1 MRQAKGIPME
11 GVSDRYRIH
20 VIDRAAQILD
30 CFGFDHQEL
39 GVSEI
44 GARTGLHRSTA
55 HRILM
60 ALEYNDLIKQ
70 NPSTGKYHLGIKLFK
85 LGHQAVS
92 QLNLREICRTFLSRL
107 MNDTKETIHLAVLDD
122 DQVLYLDKVEGPH
135 ALRMPSR
142 VGRHIPTYCT
152 SLGKAMLSCLD
163 DQEVKSILRR
173 QTLKPHTENTAK
185 NINQLLADLR
195 SVRKRG
201 YAVDNE
207 EIEMKKA
214 DGAKVVGKKI
224 GLTSKAMQKML
235 NVDQPDYGHI
245 LDNMVLQDA
254 AVVRVGELI
263 QPKIE
268 PEIAF
273 ILDRELKGPGVTPMQ
288 VLAATR
294 FVVPALEIIDSRI
307 EGWRIKLCDT
317 IADNASSARVVLGNS
332 PKRLDEFDLKL
343 LGMVLEKNGDIVQTG
358 AGGAVLGHPAV
369 AVAWLANSVGQ
380 YGVCLEAGEII
391 MPGALCAAAD
401 VKPGDLLQASF
412 DGLGSVSV
420 RFV

>member
-1 MRQAKGIPME
+1 ME
-11 GVSDRYRIH
+11 GLTQEQIHQEASELYRAEKDKSVLRPFTEKYSKIAPEESYRI
-20 VIDRAAQILD
+20 QL
-30 CFGFDHQEL
+30 
-39 GVSEI
+39 
-44 GARTGLHRSTA
+44 
-55 HRILM
+55 
-60 ALEYNDLIKQ
+60 AL
-70 NPSTGKYHLGIKLFK
+70 
-85 LGHQAVS
+85 
-92 QLNLREICRTFLSRL
+92 
-107 MNDTKETIHLAVLDD
+107 
-122 DQVLYLDKVEGPH
+122 
-135 ALRMPSR
+135 
-142 VGRHIPTYCT
+142 
-152 SLGKAMLSCLD
+152 
-163 DQEVKSILRR
+163 
-173 QTLKPHTENTAK
+173 
-185 NINQLLADLR
+185 
-195 SVRKRG
+195 
-201 YAVDNE
+201 
-207 EIEMKKA
+207 IEMKKA

-254 AVVRVGELI
+254 AVFRVGELI

-332 PKRLDEFDLKL
+332 PKRIDEFDLKL

-369 AVAWLANSVGQ
+369 AVAWLANAVGQ
-380 YGVCLEAGEII
+380 YGVSLGAGEIV
-391 MPGALCAAAD
+391 MPGALCAATD
-401 VKPGDLLQASF
+401 VSAGDLLQASF
-412 DGLGSVSV
+412 DGLGTVSV
-420 RFV
+420 RFA